1 FDAVVQP
8 LPDLGARDLCGGGI
22 LHQVVDAHRAQAT
35 QPGTQVLQ
43 CDIDVHPQ
51 PGFGD
56 LARGGGHV
64 EQVGRGDVDVF
75 ALVIDL
81 VRLVPAGFGDHF
93 LAGGD
98 HTRMRDPGAVVA
110 VAGLAGLVRPDLLES
125 GGVDLFVLAGDEGG
139 HTADRMCAALVAGTH
154 QQLGV
159 SPHEGH
165 GHGDRVA

>member
-1 FDAVVQP
+1 Y
-8 LPDLGARDLCGGGI
+8 
-22 LHQVVDAHRAQAT
+22 
-35 QPGTQVLQ
+35 
-43 CDIDVHPQ
+43 
-51 PGFGD
+51 
-56 LARGGGHV
+56 GGHV
-64 EQVGRGDVDVF
+64 WGCDHFETVDRGVVDVF
-75 ALVIDL
+75 VLVIYL
-81 VRLVPAGFGDHF
+81 VRLVPEGFGEHF

-165 GHGDRVA
+165 GHGDRVAVGQEEFL